1 MALEGDDASR
11 IGYKILEDKSKVRV
25 SKRSGKELG

>member
-1 MALEGDDASR
+1 MALESDKASR
-11 IGYKILEDKSKVRV
+11 IGFKVLEDKSKVRV